1 MPTAVP
7 EIERVFQRSA
17 LALAEFPAR
26 QDERRVLDVGE
37 VVDLR
42 HDACLGV
49 VLRDA
54 RVERR
59 RPFRKRRVLKRPHR
73 ARSEE
78 HDRRAQGA
86 GSETGDRLFDVAANR
101 LVTDGRGDGFQRGD
115 VVVGLRIRRRAP
127 QLVADVLLP
136 LAGDLERERA
146 VSFAPVLWTWGAL

>member
-26 QDERRVLDVGE
+26 QDERLVLDVGE

-78 HDRRAQGA
+78 HDRRAKA
-86 GSETGDRLFDVAANR
+86 PA
-101 LVTDGRGDGFQRGD
+101 QRQ
-115 VVVGLRIRRRAP
+115 VIA
-127 QLVADVLLP
+127 
-136 LAGDLERERA
+136 
-146 VSFAPVLWTWGAL
+146 SSM